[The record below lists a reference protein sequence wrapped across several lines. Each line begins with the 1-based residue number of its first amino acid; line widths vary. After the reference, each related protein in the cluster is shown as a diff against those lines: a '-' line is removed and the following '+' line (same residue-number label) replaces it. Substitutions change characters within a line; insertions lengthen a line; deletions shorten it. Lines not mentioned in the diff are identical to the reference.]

1 MQLTVL
7 FDSPFNSPFVIP
19 VAGCA
24 MVLGIVV
31 AIIWAGVRS
40 QEMKMQE
47 RLAAISK
54 GLAAEPELHASFLR
68 EAATTTGTGRGMRQ
82 LSDGAGARRTGI
94 VLTSVGVGLGL
105 FFVALATILRERD
118 VLCGGA
124 TGLIPLA
131 IGVGFLIDGRLRR
144 TEFERAQEGAGT
156 MPFAPVQ
163 GSELRPLH

>member
-1 MQLTVL
+1 MQLAVF

-31 AIIWAGVRS
+31 ASIWAGVRS

-54 GLAAEPELHASFLR
+54 GFQPDAPAPLRRDVAVAAGR
-68 EAATTTGTGRGMRQ
+68 ETGGRS

-94 VLTSVGVGLGL
+94 VLISVGVGLCL
-105 FFVALATILRERD
+105 FFIALAVILHERD

-124 TGLIPLA
+124 TGLVPLA
-131 IGVGFLIDGRLRR
+131 IGVGFLIDGRLCRA
-144 TEFERAQEGAGT
+144 EFQRAQEGAGT
-156 MPFAPVQ
+156 SPFTPGQ
-163 GSELRPLH
+163 GSEFRPLH